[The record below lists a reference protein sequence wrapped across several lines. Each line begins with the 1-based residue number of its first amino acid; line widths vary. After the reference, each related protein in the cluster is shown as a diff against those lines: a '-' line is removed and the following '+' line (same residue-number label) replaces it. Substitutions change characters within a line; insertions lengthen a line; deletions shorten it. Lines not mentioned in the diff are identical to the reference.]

1 MVSFAVPIVVVLL
14 FRGDERLSE
23 QGPDHHRAYEQE
35 YDNHQYLQ
43 EARFAA
49 FLRFFHHIAFHRVRP

>member
-1 MVSFAVPIVVVLL
+1 MVSFAVAVVIVLL
-14 FRGDERLSE
+14 FRCDERLGK
-23 QGPDHHRAYEQE
+23 QAPDHHRAYEQE

-49 FLRFFHHIAFHRVRP
+49 FLRFFHHIAFLRVRP